1 MSYPIQ
7 LLVLHRAY
15 CEREASDGHSAMS
28 LDDYLGYFCQ
38 FLDSTSTD
46 CSFFGFAIDSDDYVF
61 MHDYVYRHIHDIEPS
76 AL

>member
-1 MSYPIQ
+1 MSVDVR
-7 LLVLHRAY
+7 VLSIHRAY

-46 CSFFGFAIDSDDYVF
+46 SSMFGFTSDSDDYEYLRTF
-61 MHDYVYRHIHDIEPS
+61 VYRHIHGLEPV
-76 AL
+76 